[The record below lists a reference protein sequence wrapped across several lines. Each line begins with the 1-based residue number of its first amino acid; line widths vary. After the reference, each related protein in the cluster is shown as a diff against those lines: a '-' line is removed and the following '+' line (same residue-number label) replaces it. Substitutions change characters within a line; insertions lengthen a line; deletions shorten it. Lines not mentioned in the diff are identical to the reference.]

1 MFDDYAYKDTSKRIR
16 LRFAQKRDEPMYPWE
31 IAAFLNRLNTVY
43 YKFELLNS
51 ICSAINQ
58 GISPSDIFIFDKS
71 LPLYQRYVAM
81 NLVSEA
87 FASQNFYSIGLPYP
101 LVPNQEVYSYN
112 LLYQSFRTIN
122 SFLYKNHFQPLRTEA
137 IGTAYNVLKTAGLD
151 EAEKYIVG
159 LALNRAEKSIE
170 SARKK
175 NEKKQEISEDDLWK
189 ALEKYTNR
197 KNQLLEDLSFIQTLS
212 EEYRS
217 DIVVESNRQS
227 RRVTNLLLAFFRYFD
242 RTTRPLICVRVSDDK
257 FRVLG
262 RSLINKK
269 EQTGL
274 ELKEA
279 KRNSPFGV
287 VIEGGVAIVQ
297 AIRRDAREEELHQ
310 LALKKAELEIQQ
322 EEEKLRREQLQT
334 KLIQIE
340 ITQKLSKFTLDTDI
354 HTIDQLPN
362 SFVKDRIAR
371 AYGTERRSANSF
383 LYEHGL
389 NLDEGSIKLIDEKG

>member
-340 ITQKLSKFTLDTDI
+340 ITQKLSEFTLDTDI